1 MDLSIPIQDTTLYI
15 RVAGIIKTNS
25 GYLFEWDKSRQ
36 SYIYTVGGKIKLNET
51 SEEALKREV
60 FEEIGFEFND
70 FSLCS
75 VMENLF
81 TKGDKKVHEICFI
94 YEINDIFQGELP
106 DGFIEV
112 TPENI
117 HQYDVRPTP
126 MYDLIKN
133 HKDTFKHIIQK

>member
-25 GYLFEWDKSRQ
+25 GYLFEWDRVTQ

-70 FSLCS
+70 FRLCA
-75 VMENLF
+75 VMENFF
-81 TKGDKKVHEICFI
+81 TKIDIKVHEICFI
-94 YEINDIFQGELP
+94 YEINDVFQGVLP
-106 DGFIEV
+106 EGFIEV
-112 TPENI
+112 APENI
-117 HQYDVRPTP
+117 HEYDVRPTP
-126 MYDLIKN
+126 IYDLIKSSRES
-133 HKDTFKHIIQK
+133 FRHIIQK

>member
-60 FEEIGFEFND
+60 FEEIGFEFKK
-70 FSLCS
+70 FMKY
-75 VMENLF
+75 VLF
-81 TKGDKKVHEICFI
+81 M
-94 YEINDIFQGELP
+94 
-106 DGFIEV
+106 
-112 TPENI
+112 
-117 HQYDVRPTP
+117 R
-126 MYDLIKN
+126 
-133 HKDTFKHIIQK
+133 